1 MWSAIGRSTA
11 RQVRVSG
18 RLSICTATRLTA
30 QLTTRTTPA
39 IPSGIRVAAVF
50 VRGFAA
56 AKGTEK
62 KPAAKKAT
70 AEKTGATTAEKKTT
84 AKAKA
89 PAAKKTKAKAKAKPK
104 PKPKPKLRIPKK
116 ELTPEEKT
124 KLKIRELK
132 KDSLAKDEPTY
143 LPITKW
149 MVFSSERLKGTTHKC
164 TIVIPEIAAE
174 YRALPAAEL
183 EVSRMAGAPSRPDS
197 NLARN

>member
-1 MWSAIGRSTA
+1 MWSTIGRSTA
-11 RQVRVSG
+11 RQVRVGG

-30 QLTTRTTPA
+30 QLSSRTAPV
-39 IPSGIRVAAVF
+39 IPSGIRVAAIF

-56 AKGTEK
+56 TKGAED

-70 AEKTGATTAEKKTT
+70 AKKTATTAEKKKTT
-84 AKAKA
+84 VKAKA
-89 PAAKKTKAKAKAKPK
+89 PVAKKAKAKPK

-124 KLKIRELK
+124 KLKIRELRK
-132 KDSLAKDEPTY
+132 ESLAKDEPTY

-149 MVFSSERLKGTTHKC
+149 MVFASERLKGTTHKC
-164 TIVIPEIAAE
+164 TIVIPEIAAV

-197 NLARN
+197 KPTGN

>member
-1 MWSAIGRSTA
+1 MWSTIGRSTA
-11 RQVRVSG
+11 RQVRVGG

-30 QLTTRTTPA
+30 QLSSRTAPV
-39 IPSGIRVAAVF
+39 IPSGIRVAAIF

-56 AKGTEK
+56 TKGAED

-70 AEKTGATTAEKKTT
+70 AKKTATTAEKKKTT
-84 AKAKA
+84 VKAKA
-89 PAAKKTKAKAKAKPK
+89 PVTKKAKAKPKPK

-124 KLKIRELK
+124 KLKIRELRK
-132 KDSLAKDEPTY
+132 ESLAKDEPTY

-149 MVFSSERLKGTTHKC
+149 MVFASERLKGTTHKC
-164 TIVIPEIAAE
+164 TIVIPEIAAV

-197 NLARN
+197 KPTGN